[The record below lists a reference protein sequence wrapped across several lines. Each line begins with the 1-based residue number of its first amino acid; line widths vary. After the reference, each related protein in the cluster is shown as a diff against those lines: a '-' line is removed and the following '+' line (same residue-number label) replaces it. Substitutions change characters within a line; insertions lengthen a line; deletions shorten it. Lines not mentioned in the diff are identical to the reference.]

1 MQDQMRRL
9 IELQGIDEEINR
21 VRARQTQCEE
31 ELGGLQV
38 ERNRV
43 REMVEGLG
51 AQLSSIEEE
60 CKQLAQS
67 LVQEKENAEKSEGR
81 LPAIKTQKE
90 YVAVLKEIDTAKK
103 LSRDLEERIASR
115 REEASGFGSEM
126 AEKEEQ
132 LKGLEEQAAAQEGE
146 LQKELKSLK
155 ATLASKAAEREE
167 LCKAIPVPL
176 RKRYQQLIDRRGGI
190 AVVPANGGACLGC
203 NIHLPPQ
210 LYNSLFRVQEI
221 QACPYCNRLIYVTEG
236 E

>member
-155 ATLASKAAEREE
+155 ATLASKAAER
-167 LCKAIPVPL
+167 
-176 RKRYQQLIDRRGGI
+176 
-190 AVVPANGGACLGC
+190 
-203 NIHLPPQ
+203 
-210 LYNSLFRVQEI
+210 
-221 QACPYCNRLIYVTEG
+221 
-236 E
+236 